1 MLSTFVMRREIY
13 DDKQS
18 LLLSTDK
25 LSQIHQH
32 FSYLALQL
40 VLSLAGVPIVLS
52 TLACQELL
60 SIGIKSSISI

>member
-1 MLSTFVMRREIY
+1 MLSTFVIRSEIY
-13 DDKQS
+13 DDKQAA
-18 LLLSTDK
+18 TDK

-40 VLSLAGVPIVLS
+40 LLSLAGLPIVLS

>member
-1 MLSTFVMRREIY
+1 MLSTFVIRIEIY
-13 DDKQS
+13 DDKQA
-18 LLLSTDK
+18 
-25 LSQIHQH
+25 QIHQH

-40 VLSLAGVPIVLS
+40 LVSLAGLPIVLS